1 MVCHGSSVFSFWR
14 NLHAVLHS
22 GCTSAPAWQL
32 WEPGEGEGTPSFP
45 SHQACPHHLHSSHIC
60 ETCISTSHMGTSLL
74 GRPLILLAQ
83 DHPSLFLLSQRL
95 FLSLK
100 CSVLQAPL

>member
-1 MVCHGSSVFSFWR
+1 MLFCTVAAPLHLPGSSGSQEKEKG
-14 NLHAVLHS
+14 LHPFLPTRPVPTTSTPATSVKHASPLH
-22 GCTSAPAWQL
+22 TWA
-32 WEPGEGEGTPSFP
+32 
-45 SHQACPHHLHSSHIC
+45 
-60 ETCISTSHMGTSLL
+60 TSLL

-100 CSVLQAPL
+100 CPVLQAPL